1 VTTVK
6 PSVGVLQGVV
16 LIAGALFFLVPIST
30 PPGLL
35 AAVAGI
41 ALACWVTWRFGPRIR
56 LGRGVLVGLG
66 TVLAGWLVERLFTSI
81 AWPWAPE
88 TSLVLADTMSL
99 GLISGGAVFTLRLLA
114 RRARALAA
122 LEFALVVG
130 AVAHAVSAH
139 RHERIHQPRALAD
152 FAWTN
157 GIDPQSLL
165 AALGVVVVV
174 MAALLLLQVR
184 SASRAVAALLI
195 VVILGLIALQLGAGL
210 KPVKKL
216 EEDELGLA
224 KDDEEK
230 KGSPKD
236 GDGKGDGSG
245 QSGGSGKGDGKDG
258 KGDGKG
264 DGSGGGNGPP
274 QPVAV
279 VLLQDELPETPVL
292 YFRQAVRSKQVGDSL
307 VQDTSGQLDPDVPV
321 TVPAGGTLAIASPQS
336 PDLHQVFDTT
346 MFLLVDHAQL
356 PGLGHPSEVTMLENP
371 DPRRFVAAYGVR
383 SQVLVRPPERLFGRE
398 ASGVSLGED
407 RRAAYLS
414 LPADPRYREMS
425 DRIVR
430 DVDPRFVGDDVMKAF
445 AIKQFL
451 EKEGFYS
458 LAQKQLVG
466 ETPTANFLFGDMKGY
481 CVHFAHAATFLFRS
495 QGIPARVALGYA
507 VQTNRRGAGSSVLI
521 YGNDAHAWPE
531 VFLEGVGWVTF
542 DIYPERSDEPPR
554 PPMEQELEVVYG
566 ELARKD
572 VTGGRGAPMKP
583 LDLPWGAIAVGLVI
597 TALLAAYT
605 IKLGRRLA
613 TGTPAHLYRAVLDR
627 LADVGAVRH
636 FGESRERHAQ
646 RLATIAPSFAPLTD
660 AHLRLALKG
669 DDPSSRQTLETL
681 ARATVQELRARLPL
695 RQRLTAALNPIG
707 WWFTR

>member
-1 VTTVK
+1 MTNSEVR
-6 PSVGVLQGVV
+6 PSVAVLQGVV
-16 LIAGALFFLVPIST
+16 LVAGALFFLVPIST
-30 PPGLL
+30 PLGLL
-35 AAVAGI
+35 AAVSGI
-41 ALACWVTWRFGPRIR
+41 AGACWVTWKHGARIR
-56 LGRGVLVGLG
+56 SGRGAVVGLG
-66 TVLAGWLVERLFTSI
+66 AVLLGWLVERLFTSV
-81 AWPWAPE
+81 AWPWSPE
-88 TSLVLADTMSL
+88 ASLVLADALSL
-99 GLISGGAVFTLRLLA
+99 GLIAGGVVFTVRVLA
-114 RRARALAA
+114 KKARALAA
-122 LEFALVVG
+122 VEFALVVG
-130 AVAHAVSAH
+130 AVAHAFAAH
-139 RHERIHQPRALAD
+139 RHERIHQPRVLAD

-157 GIDPQSLL
+157 GVDPQTLL

-174 MAALLLLQVR
+174 MAALLLLRVR

-195 VVILGLIALQLGAGL
+195 VVLLGLLALQLGGGR
-210 KPVKKL
+210 PVKKL
-216 EEDELGLA
+216 EDDELGLSKDDGDEKADA
-224 KDDEEK
+224 KDGEG
-230 KGSPKD
+230 KGSE
-236 GDGKGDGSG
+236 GGGGKGDGSNKDG
-245 QSGGSGKGDGKDG
+245 KGEGKGDGN
-258 KGDGKG
+258 
-264 DGSGGGNGPP
+264 GGGSGPP

-279 VLLQDELPETPVL
+279 VLLQDELPDTPVL

-321 TVPAGGTLAIASPQS
+321 TVPAGGTLTLPSPQS
-336 PDLHQVFDTT
+336 PDLHKPFDTT

-356 PGLGHPSEVTMLENP
+356 PALGHPDQLTMLENP
-371 DPRRFVAAYGVR
+371 DPRRFVAAYSVR
-383 SQVLVRPPERLFGRE
+383 SNLLVRPPERLFGRE
-398 ASGVSLGED
+398 ANGAGFDEA
-407 RRAAYLS
+407 RRAAYLA
-414 LPADPRYREMS
+414 LPDDPRYRELS

-466 ETPTANFLFGDMKGY
+466 ETPTANFLFGEMKGY

-531 VFLEGVGWVTF
+531 VYLEGVGWVTF

-572 VTGGRGAPMKP
+572 ATGGRGAPLKP
-583 LDLPWGAIAVGLVI
+583 LELPWGPIALGLVAS
-597 TALLAAYT
+597 TLVAAYA

-613 TGTPAHLYRAVLDR
+613 RSSPAKVYRAVLDH
-627 LADVGAVRH
+627 LSDAGQARH

-646 RLATIAPSFAPLTD
+646 RLSSLAPSFAPLTD

-669 DDPSSRQTLETL
+669 PDTAAAQTVEQL
-681 ARATVQELRARLPL
+681 ARATVAELRAALPL
-695 RQRLTAALNPIG
+695 RQRLVAALNPIG